1 MEKVELEFKEQ
12 ALAEVA
18 KKAIKRKTGAR
29 GLRSILEKILL
40 ETMYELPDE
49 EGVERVVIDGD
60 VVNGNNNPI
69 YIHSD
74 GKKSKSNSE
83 DKKSLKNSKTKTA

>member
-1 MEKVELEFKEQ
+1 
-12 ALAEVA
+12 
-18 KKAIKRKTGAR
+18 
-29 GLRSILEKILL
+29 
-40 ETMYELPDE
+40 DE

-74 GKKSKSNSE
+74 GKKSKSKSNSE